1 MAARTIVIDHGSG
14 FVKAGLSGWNEPQM
28 VFPSIVNY
36 SPCREN
42 PGPSY
47 ARRRLSLG
55 IDVFHPDTFS
65 YPVQRGRVLNWEAVE
80 YIWSFVL
87 EKSRREHENSPVL
100 VTESPLREPADRKKT
115 LEVRPF
121 QGCPCPG
128 SGDQLAL
135 CLDTTGT
142 LRSLF
147 S

>member
-1 MAARTIVIDHGSG
+1 M
-14 FVKAGLSGWNEPQM
+14 SGWNEPQM

-65 YPVQRGRVLNWEAVE
+65 YPIQRGRVLNWEGVE

-121 QGCPCPG
+121 QGCPHQGAGAGLGGAAGPLSGYNWDIRKSVFLITCPTNG
-128 SGDQLAL
+128 S
-135 CLDTTGT
+135 
-142 LRSLF
+142 
-147 S
+147 